1 MRLTLGKRAIKLMK
15 EDLNILDEVISSY
28 KNRSP
33 MAIVQEIDLKNF
45 KRYRN
50 GIKDTLSYYGITI

>member
-1 MRLTLGKRAIKLMK
+1 MKMTLGNKTIKMMK
-15 EDLNILDEVISSY
+15 EDLNILDELISGY
-28 KNRSP
+28 KNGGP
-33 MAIVQEIDLKNF
+33 MAIVQEKDLKNF